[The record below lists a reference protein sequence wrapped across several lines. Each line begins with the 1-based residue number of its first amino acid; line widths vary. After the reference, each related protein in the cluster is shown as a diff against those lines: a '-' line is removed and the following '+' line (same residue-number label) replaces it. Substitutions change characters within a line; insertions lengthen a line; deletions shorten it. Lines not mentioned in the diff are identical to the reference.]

1 MEARSEHNQGHSL
14 QSTSQLQNTQHGRCN
29 QVELFLAPFAASGT
43 MAPAFVDSEW
53 DNQRGAAGGI
63 ATGAV
68 SAEPRG

>member
-1 MEARSEHNQGHSL
+1 MEARSERNQGHSL
-14 QSTSQLQNTQHGRCN
+14 RSTSRLQNTQRGQRN

-43 MAPAFVDSEW
+43 VAPAFVDSEW